1 MAHAFYVPN
10 QADLLRRIYLRERRL
25 QEPRQQDDRLSNWLL
40 LLTIFLEVLHQYV
53 QYERRLMGSCRPT
66 RLL

>member
-10 QADLLRRIYLRERRL
+10 QADLLRRVYLRERRL
-25 QEPRQQDDRLSNWLL
+25 QEPRQQNDCLNNWLL
-40 LLTIFLEVLHQYV
+40 MLTIFFELLRLFV
-53 QYERRLMGSCRPT
+53 QYERQLMGSCRPT